1 MLPKTIL
8 CYVLKCLNSGK
19 VKAETLG
26 RLLNSFLMHLHVE
39 FKKKREGYLTTWK
52 NPLRNC
58 TAYLLN
64 HFSQKSLCQI
74 FLVSATFWF
83 SPAYVNLRINM
94 FDYNW
99 KIKRDLP
106 VSWSL
111 IEILSVTKHWGIT
124 WDSIAP
130 ARTQFLKHLPCVQGK
145 ENPDQQNGRA
155 LKGRARNPSVLGDG

>member
-1 MLPKTIL
+1 MLPKTII

-39 FKKKREGYLTTWK
+39 FEIMEGVLDHPE

-58 TAYLLN
+58 TAHLLN

-83 SPAYVNLRINM
+83 FPAYVNLRINM
-94 FDYNW
+94 FDYYCCHIPRRSSCLLKYRFGVRCDQPHNFW
-99 KIKRDLP
+99 FLIIGLLDELKYAVRTRGNYRDAHYA
-106 VSWSL
+106 
-111 IEILSVTKHWGIT
+111 T
-124 WDSIAP
+124 
-130 ARTQFLKHLPCVQGK
+130 
-145 ENPDQQNGRA
+145 NN
-155 LKGRARNPSVLGDG
+155 